1 MATVASGS
9 GTDMWQEI
17 ENGAI
22 SAFSAY
28 AHPKAPGLVATLK
41 RAAHYGVVDSERREI
56 VIDRRAFLLGLLS
69 YGSLDEPSTSRGN
82 TATWISSWLASRIPG
97 LSSLLIGALTGT
109 DKLHQSFEDGFAIV
123 ASASMNAVGSRA
135 LVYSA
140 ETVNRKQADLRHFFA
155 AFMDADKAIGELSE
169 FGWTPQAGDML
180 ALKQEFYTRITA
192 RPERNEKPAAWQA
205 LLFPGAEEEGA
216 GSEAT
221 PGSKAGAPQ
230 PGPQAPDPPPP
241 TAAIPAEELPSL
253 DPDSPA
259 TLQLNK
265 FPPDLVAD
273 VTAFARLICLREAD
287 PPLSIGLFGGWG
299 SGKSTFMQLLEGRID
314 KLTSDTREARNK
326 AIAAKAA
333 AGESP
338 VPDKEPIF
346 IRNAVQIRFN
356 AWHFADAN
364 LWASLTAEFFDQLR
378 AGGYS
383 RTGKSIHTRLVE
395 QVNRHIHSLTS
406 ELKTARQVL
415 AQGEEKLHEAQIAR
429 DEAAAAIKNMPSQAL
444 GQTLVDTVTKSYHAH
459 KADLRELGRGIR
471 YDNAEQDIDDFIT
484 LAKSLQTIWGQI
496 RTLLKFI
503 FARGWRATMA
513 VGGALVMAGA
523 AWYMLQKGSAAG
535 LSSSVVLSAFVVIAG
550 LGSMAR
556 AVLPGIK
563 IVAGLIDSTADFA
576 ANLDKTLEAEVKNVA
591 QKEEALQRAAAETDA
606 RRMAAERA
614 TRALA
619 RYVDPNSATANP
631 PRLLRYML
639 EDDPDT
645 RALEKEIGLISRVRR
660 LFQAV
665 DQIVQTEKSKS
676 ENDLDPQKRR
686 DPDVPDRIIIYI
698 DDLDRCTPPQV
709 YAVLQAIHLLL
720 AFKLFVVVVGVDVG
734 WIEEALA
741 HELRPSLK
749 GFSATTDTA
758 ETLDVR
764 KLANRYMEKIFQLP
778 FWLRPLSPEGGK
790 GGAYGDFVRSML
802 ERNLEEDKESDQ
814 EENAGE
820 QEDVK
825 QQTPT
830 GQLATIELPD
840 GHGGQTKSKEAVST
854 GPGAGG
860 EPGAPEPATQ
870 AADYDQALAT
880 VKLTSAEVEFLSCEA
895 IGRIAGGE
903 PRTVKRFVNIYRIV
917 RARLEPAERAS
928 FLGLDGS
935 PAGFPIAVLMIAMET
950 GQPIEVAEKFKGLI
964 SSGKGDLSFE
974 KSASSRAGSDL
985 PEKVRL
991 AAKAVAQAR
1000 GGTPMTGAECRK
1012 WAKSTR
1018 RYSFNRYGD
1027 LLLQETTP
1035 KASGRY
1041 PMDPSG
1047 TRRRSVSR
1055 S

>member
-1 MATVASGS
+1 
-9 GTDMWQEI
+9 MWQEL
-17 ENGAI
+17 ENAALA
-22 SAFSAY
+22 AFSAY
-28 AHPKAPGLVATLK
+28 VHPGAPGLVATLK
-41 RAAHYGVVDSERREI
+41 RAAHYAVVDAGKREI

-69 YGSLDEPSTSRGN
+69 YGSLDKPSASRGN
-82 TATWISSWLASRIPG
+82 TATWIASWLSRRVPD
-97 LSSLLIGALTGT
+97 LSSLLMEVLTGT
-109 DKLHQSFEDGFAIV
+109 DKLHHACEDGFPV
-123 ASASMNAVGSRA
+123 LASRSMREIGSRA
-135 LVYSA
+135 VVYSA
-140 ETVNRKQADLRHFFA
+140 ETVDRKQADLRHFFA
-155 AFMDADKAIGELSE
+155 AFLNADAAIGELLGRTQSAVD
-169 FGWTPQAGDML
+169 TL
-180 ALKQEFYTRITA
+180 ALKQEFYTRISA
-192 RPERNEKPAAWQA
+192 APEENEKLPVWQR
-205 LLFPGAEEEGA
+205 LLFSSSEEDEIR
-216 GSEAT
+216 SEAV
-221 PGSKAGAPQ
+221 PGSIAEAPQ
-230 PGPQAPDPPPP
+230 PDPQPPFPP
-241 TAAIPAEELPSL
+241 SPTTSISAEELPSL

-259 TLQLNK
+259 TLLLNK
-265 FPPDLVAD
+265 FPPDLAAD
-273 VTAFARLICLREAD
+273 VTAFARLICLKEAD

-314 KLTSDTREARNK
+314 KLTSDTREAHNK
-326 AIAAKAA
+326 AIAAKVA
-333 AGESP
+333 AGGSP
-338 VPDKEPIF
+338 VSDKEPIF

-395 QVNRHIHSLTS
+395 QVNRHIHALTS

-444 GQTLVDTVTKSYHAH
+444 GQTLIDTVTKSYHDH

-484 LAKSLQTIWGQI
+484 LAKSLQTTWGQI

-523 AWYMLQKGSAAG
+523 TWYMLEKGSAAG
-535 LSSSVVLSAFVVIAG
+535 LSSSEVLSAFAVIAG
-550 LGSMAR
+550 FGSMAR

-802 ERNLEEDKESDQ
+802 EKNLEEDKGSDQ

-825 QQTPT
+825 RQTPI
-830 GQLATIELPD
+830 GQQATIELPGD
-840 GHGGQTKSKEAVST
+840 HGGQTKAKKAVST
-854 GPGAGG
+854 GLGAGS
-860 EPGAPEPATQ
+860 ESGAPEPATQ

-880 VKLTSAEVEFLSCEA
+880 VKLTPAEVEFLSCEA

-903 PRTVKRFVNIYRIV
+903 PRTVKRFINIYRIV
-917 RARLEPAERAS
+917 RARLEPVERAA

-935 PAGFPIAVLMIAMET
+935 PAGFPIAVMMIAIET
-950 GQPIEVAEKFKGLI
+950 AQPMEVAEALNMQIALTEGEVKFEGPAMTSIVNFWPKLKRAAEAVKQI
-964 SSGKGDLSFE
+964 REGK
-974 KSASSRAGSDL
+974 
-985 PEKVRL
+985 
-991 AAKAVAQAR
+991 
-1000 GGTPMTGAECRK
+1000 PMTSAECRK

-1018 RYSFNRYGD
+1018 RYSFNRYG
-1027 LLLQETTP
+1027 
-1035 KASGRY
+1035 
-1041 PMDPSG
+1041 
-1047 TRRRSVSR
+1047 
-1055 S
+1055 

>member
-1 MATVASGS
+1 MQWRIWPCGSGS
-9 GTDMWQEI
+9 DDLTRTHRFREGTSLATSTDSAGANMWPEI
-17 ENGAI
+17 ETAALA
-22 SAFSAY
+22 AFSKFAN
-28 AHPKAPGLVATLK
+28 PRAPGLVSTLK
-41 RAAHYGVVDSERREI
+41 RSAHYAEVNTSQREI
-56 VIDRRAFLLGLLS
+56 IISTRAFLFGFLS
-69 YGSLDEPSTSRGN
+69 YGSLDKPSNSRGN
-82 TATWISSWLASRIPG
+82 AATWVAAWLSHQVPDLYTTVNSG
-97 LSSLLIGALTGT
+97 VTGT
-109 DKLHQSFEDGFAIV
+109 DELHRAFDDQFNVVV
-123 ASASMNAVGSRA
+123 ASDMSEVGVMA
-135 LVYSA
+135 CMFSA
-140 ETVNRKQADLRHFFA
+140 TTVDREQADLRHFIA
-155 AFMDADKAIGELSE
+155 AFLSNETTAAKQFSAVGWNATIENIRLLKRELYARIIES
-169 FGWTPQAGDML
+169 PQ
-180 ALKQEFYTRITA
+180 T
-192 RPERNEKPAAWQA
+192 NEKIEAWEP
-205 LLFPGAEEEGA
+205 LLLSDPEERLVRTTVSSTQTSVSDTDILNLSGLR
-216 GSEAT
+216 
-221 PGSKAGAPQ
+221 
-230 PGPQAPDPPPP
+230 
-241 TAAIPAEELPSL
+241 EELAGF
-253 DPDSPA
+253 DPDIPT
-259 TLQLNK
+259 TLLLNK

-326 AIAAKAA
+326 AIAAKM
-333 AGESP
+333 AGGSP
-338 VPDKEPIF
+338 MPDKEPTF

-395 QVNRHIHSLTS
+395 QVNRHIHTLTS
-406 ELKTARQVL
+406 EVKTAGQVL
-415 AQGEEKLHEAQIAR
+415 AQGEQQLHEAQIAR

-444 GQTLVDTVTKSYHAH
+444 GQTLVDTVTKSYQDH

-471 YDNAEQDIDDFIT
+471 YDNAEKDIDDFIE
-484 LAKSLQTIWGQI
+484 LAKSLQTTYGQI
-496 RTLLKFI
+496 KTLLRFV

-513 VGGALVMAGA
+513 VGGLLVVAVA
-523 AWYMLQKGSAAG
+523 AWYMLENGGAAG
-535 LSSSVVLSAFVVIAG
+535 LSSSVILSSFAIIAG
-550 LGSMAR
+550 LGSTAR
-556 AVLPGIK
+556 ALLPGIK
-563 IVAGLIDSTADFA
+563 IVAGLIDGTADFA

-591 QKEEALQRAAAETDA
+591 QKEEALQRATAETDA
-606 RRMAAERA
+606 RRIAAERA
-614 TRALA
+614 ARALA

-676 ENDLDPQKRR
+676 ESDPDPQKRR

-720 AFKLFVVVVGVDVG
+720 AFRLFVVVVGVDVG

-749 GFSATTDTA
+749 GFSVSSADPA

-778 FWLRPLSPEGGK
+778 FWLRPLSPEGDN
-790 GGAYGDFVRSML
+790 GGAYGNFVRSML
-802 ERNLEEDKESDQ
+802 EKNLEENKESARG
-814 EENAGE
+814 ENAGE
-820 QEDVK
+820 QEDVE

-830 GQLATIELPD
+830 GQQPRIELP
-840 GHGGQTKSKEAVST
+840 GNQGEETKANGGVST
-854 GPGAGG
+854 GSDAGN
-860 EPGAPEPATQ
+860 EPRVREPATQ
-870 AADYDQALAT
+870 DAAYDQALET
-880 VKLTSAEVEFLSCEA
+880 VKLTPAEVEFLSCEA

-903 PRTVKRFVNIYRIV
+903 PRTVKRFINIYRIV

-950 GQPIEVAEKFKGLI
+950 GQPIEVAEKFNRLI
-964 SSGKGDLSFE
+964 ASSTGDLSLE
-974 KSASSRAGSDL
+974 KSILSRPGSDL
-985 PEKVRL
+985 PEKVRV
-991 AAKAVAQAR
+991 AAEAVAQAR
-1000 GGTPMTGAECRK
+1000 GGTLMTSIECRK

-1018 RYSFNRYGD
+1018 RYSFNRYG
-1027 LLLQETTP
+1027 
-1035 KASGRY
+1035 
-1041 PMDPSG
+1041 
-1047 TRRRSVSR
+1047 
-1055 S
+1055 